1 MTKKQKELEGK
12 IIEANQK
19 YREGAPIMSD
29 KEYDLLIDQLKKEYP
44 DSEILTKPIIEENKK
59 GNRMERLPY
68 PMFSLEKV
76 KTISEIRRWVKEVQE
91 ILWQELSMQMK

>member
-44 DSEILTKPIIEENKK
+44 DSEILAKPIIEENKRVIGWK
-59 GNRMERLPY
+59 DYRILC
-68 PMFSLEKV
+68 SLWK
-76 KTISEIRRWVKEVQE
+76 R
-91 ILWQELSMQMK
+91 

>member
-1 MTKKQKELEGK
+1 MAKLKQKELEGK

-19 YREGAPIMSD
+19 YREGAPIMND

-59 GNRMERLPY
+59 R
-68 PMFSLEKV
+68 
-76 KTISEIRRWVKEVQE
+76 
-91 ILWQELSMQMK
+91 